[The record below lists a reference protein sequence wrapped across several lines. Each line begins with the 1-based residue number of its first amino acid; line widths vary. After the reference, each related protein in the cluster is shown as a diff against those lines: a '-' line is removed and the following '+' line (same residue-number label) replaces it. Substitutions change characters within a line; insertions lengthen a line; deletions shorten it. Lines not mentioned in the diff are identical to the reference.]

1 MSANYFLDNK
11 DLRFQFEHGIDWKEI
26 VELTE
31 AGYTQPDGHANLE
44 DAMEFYTMVME
55 SVGEFAGDFIGPRV
69 LKIDTQGNHL
79 VDGEVVS
86 GEALLEVYEG
96 LRERELFGMP
106 IPRELGGSNCPMSV
120 FFATGEVLG
129 RAGH

>member
-31 AGYTQPDGHANLE
+31 AGFKLPDGHASLE
-44 DAMEFYTMVME
+44 DAKEFYAMVME
-55 SVGEFAGDFIGPRV
+55 SVGEFAGDFIAPRA

-79 VDGEVVS
+79 VDGKVVS
-86 GEALLEVYEG
+86 GEALVEVYEG
-96 LRERELFGMP
+96 LRDRE
-106 IPRELGGSNCPMSV
+106 
-120 FFATGEVLG
+120 
-129 RAGH
+129 